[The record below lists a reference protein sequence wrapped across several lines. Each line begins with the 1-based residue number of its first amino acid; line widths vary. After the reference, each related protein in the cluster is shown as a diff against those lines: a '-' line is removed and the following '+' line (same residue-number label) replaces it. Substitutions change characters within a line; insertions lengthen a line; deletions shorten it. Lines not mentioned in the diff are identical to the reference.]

1 MATHSSILA
10 WKILWIEEPGKLQSM
25 GWREALRFGSQD
37 LRGKEIVQEAE
48 QLVRESHYLSPKYE
62 MSLCVFDGGYASA
75 LRYLSCVPI
84 LTFLV
89 VLDEQDSFH
98 SP

>member
-1 MATHSSILA
+1 
-10 WKILWIEEPGKLQSM
+10 M